1 MIPVA
6 VFAAVFGYVASRS
19 IVAVTDAHRLGW
31 NDRWRSPICTFDA
44 THSLNLLMTK
54 CRQEGHRQRRS
65 NVIVMIS
72 NMVLSVGMALVV
84 PSLWLW
90 PSYAVF
96 VVAMVLLTVTDLDT
110 MLIPNRMLGP
120 LLASGFVLLAV
131 GWLVDTDSGSMVRA
145 ILGALGYFAAMYLL
159 ALIARGGLGYGDVK
173 LALLIGLFT
182 AYLSWGALLVAG
194 IGSFL
199 VGGVVSL
206 LLLASKARGRK
217 DAIPFGPFMV
227 VAGLTAT
234 IWGAAITDWYLG

>member
-1 MIPVA
+1 MIPLA
-6 VFAAVFGYVASRS
+6 VFATVFGYFASRS
-19 IVAVTDAHRLGW
+19 IVAATDAHRFGW
-31 NDRWRSPICTFDA
+31 TDRWRSPVCTFDEE
-44 THSLNLLMTK
+44 HSLNFLMTR
-54 CRQEGHRQRRS
+54 CREEGHRQRRT
-65 NVIVMIS
+65 NVAVTIATIALCIS
-72 NMVLSVGMALVV
+72 MVFVA
-84 PSLWLW
+84 PSLWMW

-96 VVAMVLLTVTDLDT
+96 AVAMVLFTVTDLDT

-120 LLASGFVLLAV
+120 FLGLGFVLMVA
-131 GWLVDTDSGSMVRA
+131 GWLIDTDSGSIIRA
-145 ILGALGYFAAMYLL
+145 VLGAVGYFAAMYLL

-206 LLLASKARGRK
+206 GLLAFRARGRK

-234 IWGAAITDWYLG
+234 IWGAAISDWYVG